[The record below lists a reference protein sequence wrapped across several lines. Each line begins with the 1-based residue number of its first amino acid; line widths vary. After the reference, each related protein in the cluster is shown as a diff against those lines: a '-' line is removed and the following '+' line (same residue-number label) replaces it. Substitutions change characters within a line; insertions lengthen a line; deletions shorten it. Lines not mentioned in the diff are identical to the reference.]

1 MRERAASRRRPG
13 RLVVEAVDGLP
24 EVRPGDDLAA
34 LIAARATLAD
44 GDVVAVAQKV
54 VSKAEG
60 ALADPRPGESRQAA
74 RRRLARAHAERVVVD
89 TPWVLIT
96 RTRHG
101 LVCANGGIDA
111 SNVGDGALVLLP
123 DDPDASA
130 RRLRAGLAEA
140 TGTDVA
146 VVITDTFGRPWR
158 RGQTDVAI
166 GLAGMA
172 ALDDERGG
180 SDRDGG
186 ALEVTE
192 VALADEVAAASD
204 LVRRKASG
212 TPVVLLRGLARPS
225 GESGAGALVRPPDED
240 LFAHGRGRLAAR
252 LREAA
257 TMSAPAGGGAGPA
270 RWEHDDLAALAHA
283 AGGTLAAH
291 PDGLVVRGDRLA
303 AGLVAAGLADQGHEL
318 AWREDPDG
326 VVLLV
331 GPVDGAD
338 DDTRG

>member
-1 MRERAASRRRPG
+1 MRERGASSGAPA
-13 RLVVEAVDGLP
+13 RLVVEAVGGLP
-24 EVRPGDDLAA
+24 EVQPGDDLAA
-34 LIAARATLAD
+34 LIAARTALVD
-44 GDVVAVAQKV
+44 GDVVAVAQKI

-60 ALADPRPGESRQAA
+60 ALAHPRPGESHEAA

-96 RTRHG
+96 RTHHG

-111 SNVGDGALVLLP
+111 SNAGDGALILLP

-130 RRLRAGLAEA
+130 RLLRAGLAET
-140 TGTDVA
+140 TGADVA

-166 GLAGMA
+166 GVAGMA

-180 SDRDGG
+180 TDRDG
-186 ALEVTE
+186 APLEVTE

-212 TPVVLLRGLARPS
+212 TPVVVLRGLVRPS
-225 GESGAGALVRPPDED
+225 GRSGATALVRPSEED
-240 LFAHGRGRLAAR
+240 LFAHGRGRLSAR

-257 TMSAPAGGGAGPA
+257 AGAAVGAGGAPTP
-270 RWEHDDLAALAHA
+270 WERDDLDALARS
-283 AGGTLAAH
+283 AGATLTAH
-291 PDGLVVRGDRLA
+291 PEGLLVRGDRLA
-303 AGLVAAGLADQGHEL
+303 AGLVAAGLADQGHGV
-318 AWREDPDG
+318 AWREAPHG

-331 GPVDGAD
+331 DPAAWAG
-338 DDTRG
+338 DDT

>member
-1 MRERAASRRRPG
+1 MRQRAARRPDPA

-24 EVRPGDDLAA
+24 EVCPGDDLAA

-60 ALADPRPGESRQAA
+60 ALARPEPGESHAAA
-74 RRRLARAHAERVVVD
+74 RRRLALAEAERVVVD

-101 LVCANGGIDA
+101 LVCANGGVDA
-111 SNVGDGALVLLP
+111 SNAGDGVLVLLP
-123 DDPDASA
+123 VDPDASA

-140 TGTDVA
+140 TGADVA
-146 VVITDTFGRPWR
+146 VVVTDTFGRPWR

-166 GLAGMA
+166 GVAGMA

-180 SDRDGG
+180 TDRDGVP
-186 ALEVTE
+186 LEVTE

-212 TPVVLLRGLARPS
+212 SPVVLLRGLARP
-225 GESGAGALVRPPDED
+225 GGGSGAAALVRPREED

-252 LREAA
+252 LRAA
-257 TMSAPAGGGAGPA
+257 TTAGAPATADSPA
-270 RWEHDDLAALAHA
+270 RWERDDLAALAGA
-283 AGGTLAAH
+283 AGATLTSH
-291 PDGLVVRGDRLA
+291 PDGLLVRGDRLA
-303 AGLVAAGLADQGHEL
+303 AGLVVAGLVDQGHAV

-331 GPVDGAD
+331 GGPR
-338 DDTRG
+338 DDTQG